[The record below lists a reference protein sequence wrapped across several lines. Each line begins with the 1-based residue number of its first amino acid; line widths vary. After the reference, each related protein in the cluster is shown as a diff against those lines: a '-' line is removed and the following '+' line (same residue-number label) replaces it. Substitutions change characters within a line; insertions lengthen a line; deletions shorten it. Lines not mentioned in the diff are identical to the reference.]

1 MAFKPQDIKVT
12 GKCIDYSHDGQGVVK
27 IDGKPLFVNG
37 LLLGEE
43 GEFAITYQTKDVSWG
58 KIVKLT
64 KLSPDRITP
73 LCPVATA
80 CGGCCFQ
87 QLKYSAQLD
96 FKKQKVEEAFR
107 RLGGMSVKVDDVL
120 GMEQPYYYRN
130 KTQMPLGVDK
140 QKKIISGFYKAKSHD
155 IVPIDKCYI
164 ENEKASKILSTIK
177 KLMKEIRVAPYD
189 EDARTG
195 ILRHVLIRASYY
207 TPEIMVV
214 LVTNVDSFPGRGNF
228 TKELHKECPEIT
240 TVIQNINTRDTNVIL
255 GTKENIL
262 MGKGYIT
269 DTLCG
274 IKFQISSRSFY
285 QINPTQTERLYNL
298 AIEKAQLTG
307 KERVLDAYCGIG
319 TIGLVASKKAAE
331 VVGVEVVDDAIK
343 DAIKNAKSNGITNA
357 RFYVGDAGE
366 FMLNMAKEKQV
377 FDVVFMDPPRS
388 GADEKFLKSLLTL
401 SPKKIVYVSCD
412 PATLARD
419 VKMLS
424 SKYDVQS
431 VSPVDMFPMTFHVEN
446 VVSLSYKKD

>member
-1 MAFKPQDIKVT
+1 
-12 GKCIDYSHDGQGVVK
+12 
-27 IDGKPLFVNG
+27 
-37 LLLGEE
+37 
-43 GEFAITYQTKDVSWG
+43 
-58 KIVKLT
+58 
-64 KLSPDRITP
+64 
-73 LCPVATA
+73 
-80 CGGCCFQ
+80 
-87 QLKYSAQLD
+87 
-96 FKKQKVEEAFR
+96 
-107 RLGGMSVKVDDVL
+107 
-120 GMEQPYYYRN
+120 
-130 KTQMPLGVDK
+130 
-140 QKKIISGFYKAKSHD
+140 
-155 IVPIDKCYI
+155 
-164 ENEKASKILSTIK
+164 
-177 KLMKEIRVAPYD
+177 MKEIRMAPYD
-189 EDARTG
+189 EDLRTG

-240 TVIQNINTRDTNVIL
+240 TIIQNINTRDTNVIL

-419 VKMLS
+419 VKILS

-446 VVSLSYKKD
+446 VVSLSIK